1 MGFRERV
8 IADARAKVSEGQAPT
23 KEHGQ
28 KDEKSIA
35 QETPKNQ
42 VGYIEAGAQEIRP
55 LELLYQALKPV
66 NLIETMTDKVGDNLN
81 RFRGEDGEVIAS
93 KVPMRYYIAAAVHEI
108 IEAAKRLN
116 LGLCVRHGAIYGY
129 TSTHWQEIADEE
141 LKKMLA
147 KMALKVGFTSKM
159 EARTPKFRE
168 DIFKQ
173 FMGDAL
179 ENAPEP
185 DKEGKTLINL
195 RNGTLEIANGTVRL
209 REHRAEDFL
218 TYCLAYDY
226 NPRAEAPLFTGYLKR
241 VLPERESRL
250 IAQEFLGYA
259 FTSGLKLEKVL
270 VLYGS
275 GGNGKSVFFEVVTAA
290 FGKENIAH
298 KGLGELCQR
307 GDRGNGHRA
316 EVENKL
322 LNYSSELNPAGADI
336 DTFKTIVSGEP
347 ITARRL
353 YKDPF
358 TYRPTF
364 KMIFNANKLPA
375 ETERTD
381 AYFRRFLIVP
391 FEVTI
396 PKEEIDVSLPQKII
410 SRELPGVLNWIIE
423 GLQRI
428 AAQHRFTESPKAAEA
443 LQAYKEESNNVAQ
456 FVKGYGLTP
465 SPYEFLPNAELYR
478 TYSEFCNESG
488 YKRLSQINFGKEL
501 RALGFEADNRRVN
514 GKRSRGFKA
523 EFSA

>member
-1 MGFRERV
+1 M
-8 IADARAKVSEGQAPT
+8 Q
-23 KEHGQ
+23 EHGQ
-28 KDEKSIA
+28 KDGESITQSA
-35 QETPKNQ
+35 PTNQ
-42 VGYIEAGAQEIRP
+42 GGHIGTREIRP
-55 LELLYQALKPV
+55 LDLLSQALKPTD
-66 NLIETMTDKVGDNLN
+66 LIETMTQKVGDPLN
-81 RFRGEDGEVIAS
+81 RYRDEEGEVIPS
-93 KVPMRYYIAAAVHEI
+93 KVPLKYYIAAAVHEI

-129 TSTHWQEIADEE
+129 TGTHWQEIPDEE

-147 KMALKVGFTSKM
+147 KMALKVGFGSRM

-185 DKEGKTLINL
+185 DRGGKTLINL
-195 RNGTLEIANGTVRL
+195 RNGTLEISEGTVKL
-209 REHRAEDFL
+209 REHRPEDFL
-218 TYCLAYDY
+218 TYCLEYDY
-226 NPRAEAPLFTGYLKR
+226 RPHAEAPLFTGYLNR
-241 VLPERESRL
+241 VLPEKESRM

-259 FTSGLKLEKVL
+259 FTTGLKLEKVL

-298 KGLGELCQR
+298 KGLGELCQK

-316 EVENKL
+316 EVENRL

-336 DTFKTIVSGEP
+336 DIFKTIVSGEP
-347 ITARRL
+347 VTARRL

-358 TYRPTF
+358 TYRPTV

-391 FEVTI
+391 FDVTI
-396 PKEEIDVSLPQKII
+396 PKEEIDVKLPQKII
-410 SRELPGVLNWIIE
+410 DRELPGVLNWIIE

-428 AAQHRFTESPKAAEA
+428 TRQERFTDSSKAAEA
-443 LQAYKEESNNVAQ
+443 LQAYKEESNSVAQ
-456 FVKGYGLTP
+456 FVKEYTLRP
-465 SPYEFLPNAELYR
+465 NPDEFLPNRELYR
-478 TYSEFCNESG
+478 SYTEFCNEAG
-488 YKRLSQINFGKEL
+488 YKRLSQVNFGKEMK
-501 RALGFEADNRRVN
+501 ALGFEADNRRIN

-523 EFSA
+523 EFGA